1 MNWIII
7 LLTSINQSIIQI
19 ASVCYIMYIFSCI
32 ICGICCLLYI
42 LKMFLLRK
50 RTVLKNFRRD
60 LRNVLNC
67 VQFVKIPKSA
77 IKDLWFKYELEL
89 FSNVNFFLCILFITI
104 SDRTMHRPGRYW
116 WWIVHNFCFQ
126 ILYSISI
133 KSIYLSIYHTCIIRS
148 MLILIN
154 FNAMQTYNATKWI
167 YTLWECRL

>member
-7 LLTSINQSIIQI
+7 LLTSINQSINH
-19 ASVCYIMYIFSCI
+19 SNSFS
-32 ICGICCLLYI
+32 LLYHVYI
-42 LKMFLLRK
+42 LLYNMLNMLFIVYFEDVSSEKK
-50 RTVLKNFRRD
+50 NCVKNFRRD

-89 FSNVNFFLCILFITI
+89 FSNVSFFLCILFITI

-133 KSIYLSIYHTCIIRS
+133 KSIYLSIYLSYMYHP
-148 MLILIN
+148 
-154 FNAMQTYNATKWI
+154 
-167 YTLWECRL
+167 